1 MLPAKYRKNPLTK
14 FLGDDFFNFNTDLFG
29 TDTQYLTNEEGQTII
44 QIDVP
49 GFNKDNLKVEISEG
63 VLMIQGKTDTR
74 QIFKQYTIGQV
85 QNVNAKIKDGILTLT
100 LVEPEKETMNID
112 ITS

>member
-1 MLPAKYRKNPLTK
+1 MLPAKFKKNPLTNL
-14 FLGDDFFNFNTDLFG
+14 LGDDFFNFSTDLFG
-29 TDTQYLTNEEGQTII
+29 TDTQYLTNDDGQSII

-63 VLMIQGKTDTR
+63 ILIVQGKTDTK

-85 QNVNAKIKDGILTLT
+85 QNVNAKIKDGVLTLT
-100 LVEPEKETMNID
+100 VIEPEKETTNIE